1 MNQQD
6 HARLILAYTHAMSIS
21 DLESIVK
28 AHQASW
34 YASVN
39 LGTSAQLAAQR
50 TLAEVVQEAVNRILL
65 QDRLYIETV
74 VAEVVAPN
82 SQLNDKEQVNAE

>member
-6 HARLILAYTHAMSIS
+6 HARLILAYTHAMAIS
-21 DLESIVK
+21 ELEDIVK

-34 YASVN
+34 YASMN

-50 TLAEVVQEAVNRILL
+50 TLAEVVQAAVNRILP

-74 VAEVVAPN
+74 VAEVAAT
-82 SQLNDKEQVNAE
+82 SAQLNDKEQVNAE

>member
-1 MNQQD
+1 MHQQD
-6 HARLILAYTHAMSIS
+6 HARLLLAYTNALAIS
-21 DLESIVK
+21 ELEDIVNAQK
-28 AHQASW
+28 ASW
-34 YASVN
+34 YASMN